1 MLVITGQEG
10 RMSLLDTNTLM
21 TKIVA
26 QLQPMGHI

>member
-26 QLQPMGHI
+26 QLQPRGNI